1 MSALNEVVSVQDIL
15 DQAGV
20 EEAVL
25 SHWVKLEWIS
35 PQQGEDGLIYTRV
48 DLSRALLVR
57 DLMFEMEVNEAGV
70 DVALQL
76 IEQVHGLRR
85 LLLAM
90 RDR

>member
-20 EEAVL
+20 AEAVL
-25 SHWVKLEWIS
+25 SHWVQLEWIS

>member
-1 MSALNEVVSVQDIL
+1 MSALNEVISVQDIL

-25 SHWVKLEWIS
+25 SHWVQLEWIS
-35 PQQGEDGLIYTRV
+35 PQQGEEGLIYTRV

-57 DLMFEMEVNEAGV
+57 DLIFEMEVNEAGV

>member
-25 SHWVKLEWIS
+25 SRWVQLEWIS
-35 PQQGEDGLIYTRV
+35 PQQGEDGLVYTRV

-57 DLMFEMEVNEAGV
+57 DLIFEMEVNEAGV
-70 DVALQL
+70 DVAIQL

-85 LLLAM
+85 VLLAM

>member
-15 DQAGV
+15 DRAGV
-20 EEAVL
+20 EEGVL
-25 SHWVKLEWIS
+25 SHWVQLEWIC
-35 PQQGEDGLIYTRV
+35 PQQSENGPVYTRV

>member
-25 SHWVKLEWIS
+25 SRWVQLEWIS
-35 PQQGEDGLIYTRV
+35 PQQGEDGLVYTRV

-57 DLMFEMEVNEAGV
+57 DLIFEMEVNEAGV

-85 LLLAM
+85 VLLAM